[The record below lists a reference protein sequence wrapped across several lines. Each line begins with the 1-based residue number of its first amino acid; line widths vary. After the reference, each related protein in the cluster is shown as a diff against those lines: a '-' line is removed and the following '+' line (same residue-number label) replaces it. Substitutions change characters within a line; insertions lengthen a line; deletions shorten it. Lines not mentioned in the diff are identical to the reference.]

1 MTKSKT
7 IFWLLNAKIK
17 DKELFS
23 YSYNK
28 SLKALFIMFL
38 LFTFT
43 NLQAQDNITVS
54 GVVTEGDST
63 VSLPGVSIMVKGTT
77 KGTSTDFDGKFTLR
91 NISSNSVLIISY
103 LGYATKEVKVAGRTN
118 IKVSLIPSTESL
130 DEIVVVGYG
139 TSKKSDLTGSVVAI
153 SGSDLAK
160 QPISNVGEALTG
172 RLAGV
177 QIVSSEGS
185 PDSEINIRIRG
196 GGSITQNSSPLIIV
210 DGFPVNSLS
219 DIASS
224 DIENISILKDASSTA
239 IYGSRGAN
247 GVVIVTTKSGK
258 DGKVTANFNMFYG
271 VSSMVKSINVLDV
284 ADYTKWQ
291 YEYALLRNSGGSIDN
306 PAQSYER
313 YFGLWQDYDQY
324 LDQKGTDWQN
334 QIYGKMGEIES
345 RDLSIRGG
353 TERFN
358 YSLSYALYDQKA
370 IMVGSNFRR
379 DNLSLSLKNK
389 ATDKID
395 LSFTLRYANTVV
407 NGGGANEQ
415 NETSSAD
422 ARLRHS
428 VGYSPIPLPGLTTDD
443 TDEALQSYLV
453 DPFLAVDDN
462 QRQKTRK
469 NFNMVGSFSWEFIK
483 NMKYKMSLGLDN
495 RVDTDDRYYGRST
508 YYANNRPS
516 AENQGLPALVTR
528 DREQIRFRNSNT
540 LNYDFKELISNTD
553 HKLKFLLG
561 EEMIISKSNSLTN
574 ELHGF
579 PKFFDFETSRNL
591 TSQGTPQSVN
601 KFFSPDDKLLSFFGR
616 VNYSFKNRYLL
627 TATYRADGSSKF
639 LGDNAWGY
647 FPSAALAWKISEE
660 NFLKDTK
667 WLSSL
672 KVRLSYGE
680 AGNNNIPTGQTVQ
693 NFQSNNTTY
702 INDVTSYWA
711 ASNVLANPDLKW
723 ETTVT
728 QNVGLDFGFFDNKIT
743 GSIETYKNLTQDLL
757 IRYGIPGSGYTYQYR
772 NMGEVQNTG
781 IEGSINFSLIDKE
794 KYGLNL
800 SVNASANKNKINSL
814 GIQENFGEATNWASS
829 QIGVDY
835 LVNVGQPL
843 GIMYGFRNNGR
854 YEVSDFNY
862 DPNNGG
868 YTLKDGVVDN
878 LVLGNVMPGTMK
890 LKDISGPNGVPDGVV
905 DINDQEI
912 IGDSNPDLT
921 GGFVLTG
928 RAYGFDLSAAFNF
941 SLGQDVYNANKVE
954 FTTSNQNGQYRNLST
969 IMADGNRWTNL
980 DPNTGQLVSD
990 PTQLEA
996 LNKNTTMWS
1005 PFMSRFVFS
1014 DWAVEDASFLRLNTL
1029 TLGYTLQEEVV
1040 EKIGLSNLRFY
1051 VTANNVFVVTNYSG
1065 PDPEVSTRRRTPLTP
1080 GVDYSAYPRSRQFVF
1095 GLNLNF

>member
-1 MTKSKT
+1 MTKSKIT
-7 IFWLLNAKIK
+7 FWPLNAKIK
-17 DKELFS
+17 DKKFS
-23 YSYNK
+23 SN
-28 SLKALFIMFL
+28 SNGISFKALLVIFL
-38 LFTFT
+38 FFAFT
-43 NLQAQDNITVS
+43 NLQAQEKITVS
-54 GVVTEGDST
+54 GTITESDSG
-63 VSLPGVSIMVKGTT
+63 VPLPGVSIVIKGTT
-77 KGTSTDFDGKFTLR
+77 KGTSTNFDGKYT
-91 NISSNSVLIISY
+91 ISNVPSNTVLVVSY
-103 LGYATKEVKVAGRTN
+103 LGYATKEVKVAGKSS
-118 IKVSLIPSTESL
+118 IDISLAPSTESL

-153 SGSDLAK
+153 SGSDIAK

-172 RLAGV
+172 RLPGV

-210 DGFPVNSLS
+210 DGFPVNSMS

-247 GVVIVTTKSGK
+247 GVIIVTTKSGK
-258 DGKVTANFNMFYG
+258 DGKITANFNMFYG
-271 VSSMVKSINVLDV
+271 VSSIANSIDVLDV
-284 ADYTKWQ
+284 PDYVKWQ
-291 YEYALLRNSGGSIDN
+291 YEYALLRNSGGSVDN

-324 LDQKGTDWQN
+324 LGQKGTNWQK
-334 QIYGKMGEIES
+334 QVYGKMGEIES
-345 RDLSIRGG
+345 RDLSVRGG
-353 TERFN
+353 SEKFN
-358 YSLSYALYDQKA
+358 FNLNYALYDQKA
-370 IMVGSNFRR
+370 IMLGSNFRR
-379 DNLSLSLKNK
+379 DNLSVSLKSK
-389 ATDKID
+389 ASDRID
-395 LSFTLRYANTVV
+395 LTFTLRYANTEV

-415 NETSSAD
+415 NEASSAD

-428 VGYSPIPLPGLTTDD
+428 IGYSPIPLPGLTTDD

-462 QRQKTRK
+462 QRRKTRK
-469 NFNMVGSFSWEFIK
+469 NFNMVGSFSWRMID
-483 NMKYKMSLGLDN
+483 NLKYRMDVGLDN
-495 RVDTDDRYYGRST
+495 RVDTDNRFYGRST

-516 AENQGLPALVTR
+516 ADNQGLPALVTN
-528 DREQIRFRNSNT
+528 DRTQVRFRNANT
-540 LNYDFKELISNTD
+540 LNYNFEDIIKSED
-553 HKLKFLLG
+553 HEVKLLLG
-561 EEMIISKSNSLTN
+561 EEMIISRNSRLTN
-574 ELHGF
+574 EIHGF
-579 PKFFDFETSRNL
+579 PKFFGFDTATNL
-591 TSQGTPQSVN
+591 SSQGTPQAVN
-601 KFFSPDDKLLSFFGR
+601 NFFSPDDKLLSFFGR
-616 VNYSFKNRYLL
+616 FNYAYKNKYLL

-647 FPSAALAWKISEE
+647 FPSAAIAWKVKEE
-660 NFLKDTK
+660 DYLQDVD
-667 WLSSL
+667 WLTSL
-672 KVRLSYGE
+672 KLRLSYGE
-680 AGNNNIPTGQTVQ
+680 SGNNNIPTGQTVQ

-702 INDVTSYWA
+702 INGVNNYWA

-728 QNVGLDFGFFDNKIT
+728 QNIGLDFGLFDNRIT
-743 GSIETYKNLTQDLL
+743 GSIEAYKNLTQDLL

-781 IEGSINFSLIDKE
+781 IEGSLDFSIIDKE
-794 KYGLNL
+794 NYGLNL

-829 QIGVDY
+829 QIGIDY

-843 GIMYGFRNNGR
+843 GIMQGFRNDGR

-868 YTLKDGVVDN
+868 YTLKDGVADN
-878 LVLGNVMPGTMK
+878 LVIGDVRPGSLK

-905 DINDQEI
+905 DINDQTV

-941 SLGQDVYNANKVE
+941 SLGQDIYNANKIE

-980 DPNTGQLVSD
+980 DPNTGQLVTD
-990 PTQLEA
+990 PTQLQA

-1029 TLGYTLQEEVV
+1029 TLGYSLQADVV

-1051 VTANNVFVVTNYSG
+1051 VTANNVFLITNYSG